1 MAQYFMPIA
10 RILTVIT
17 SSLRRIYLLVCA
29 FGGARRRV
37 PWQARAPAYME
48 GPQFLLTDQQ
58 LGVALDEIEEAFKA
72 GTHPRRWSGSQRSL
86 REKAE
91 LCLDI

>member
-1 MAQYFMPIA
+1 
-10 RILTVIT
+10 
-17 SSLRRIYLLVCA
+17 
-29 FGGARRRV
+29 
-37 PWQARAPAYME
+37 ME

>member
-1 MAQYFMPIA
+1 M
-10 RILTVIT
+10 
-17 SSLRRIYLLVCA
+17 VCA
-29 FGGARRRV
+29 FGGTETGS
-37 PWQARAPAYME
+37 WQARAPAYME